1 MVTLSREM
9 ARSRR
14 LADGEGAALL
24 AARRPSLRAVVE
36 CALETGMRRG
46 EILGLRWWQINGM
59 QIDGTTITWAQ
70 RPTLTLAAANTKTR
84 RARQIPISSRLRSLL
99 DLRRFDPAGQPLP
112 ADTFVFGNEIGQRV
126 QNIKR
131 AWYRAVL
138 KAHGHTP
145 TYTTGA
151 NLTPASRAALAVID
165 LHFHDLRREAG
176 SRWLEGGV
184 PLHTVKDWLGHTNIA
199 QTSTYLAGTMQTQH
213 DAMRRFEERR
223 GDSQSFATGSST
235 PGFPFCLPR
244 MAPLYTR
251 EPPSPRDCVRRTIV
265 QVRRPSPQPALAC
278 SGLEVCASRGFL
290 RHRSSLVSSLC
301 QAGVLALAARQPAGT
316 GSAQIRW
323 SIAPNRRRVRWLSAS
338 SSQ

>member
-1 MVTLSREM
+1 MNRWRRRTVVWVAGLTIASVWAPLHAEAQDILSGEVTLE
-9 ARSRR
+9 ARGFPR
-14 LADGEGAALL
+14 DAL
-24 AARRPSLRAVVE
+24 RP
-36 CALETGMRRG
+36 
-46 EILGLRWWQINGM
+46 
-59 QIDGTTITWAQ
+59 
-70 RPTLTLAAANTKTR
+70 
-84 RARQIPISSRLRSLL
+84 
-99 DLRRFDPAGQPLP
+99 GQPDATLP
-112 ADTFVFGNEIGQRV
+112 LSGE
-126 QNIKR
+126 
-131 AWYRAVL
+131 
-138 KAHGHTP
+138 P
-145 TYTTGA
+145 
-151 NLTPASRAALAVID
+151 
-165 LHFHDLRREAG
+165 
-176 SRWLEGGV
+176 EGYLNWGDGV
-184 PLHTVKDWLGHTNIA
+184 H
-199 QTSTYLAGTMQTQH
+199 
-213 DAMRRFEERR
+213 
-223 GDSQSFATGSST
+223 